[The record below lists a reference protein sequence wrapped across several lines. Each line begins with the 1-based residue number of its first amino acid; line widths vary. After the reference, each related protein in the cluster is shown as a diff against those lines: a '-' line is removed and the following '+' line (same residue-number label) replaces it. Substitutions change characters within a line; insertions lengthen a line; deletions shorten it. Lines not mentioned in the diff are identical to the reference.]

1 MNYMRGF
8 SDLEKQRQLH
18 YEPACQKDT
27 KEGEKELLRELAQHF
42 QNVFQ
47 QLSREGCLKSE
58 HSSFRMF
65 SGFLILIKNPKIT
78 FRIFLKFLDLVRK
91 FKNFYSSF
99 FDFDWKIRELSREL
113 LELFSSKR
121 AISSRESSQE
131 SNYRELSTESFLE
144 SHLEQ
149 NTGSQLGPIT

>member
-1 MNYMRGF
+1 
-8 SDLEKQRQLH
+8 
-18 YEPACQKDT
+18 
-27 KEGEKELLRELAQHF
+27 
-42 QNVFQ
+42 
-47 QLSREGCLKSE
+47 
-58 HSSFRMF
+58 MF

-121 AISSRESSQE
+121 AVSSRESSQE